1 LFKIFSADPRHFDVV
16 LLTKVDEFREWLFP
30 NWDMEL
36 VAAEDISAVLEDAMH
51 ETSDP
56 KQKNTL
62 FNMLQELHKSQ
73 LGK

>member
-1 LFKIFSADPRHFDVV
+1 MK
-16 LLTKVDEFREWLFP
+16 
-30 NWDMEL
+30 L
-36 VAAEDISAVLEDAMH
+36 VAAEDNSAFLEDTMH